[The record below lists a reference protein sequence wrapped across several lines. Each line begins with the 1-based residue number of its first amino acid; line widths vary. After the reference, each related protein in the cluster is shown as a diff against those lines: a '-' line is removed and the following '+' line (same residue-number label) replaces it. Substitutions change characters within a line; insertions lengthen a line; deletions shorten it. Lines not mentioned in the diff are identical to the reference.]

1 LVFGYNLEYSFQEEN
16 RTMPGPPKQF
26 DRDEALSRAIDV
38 FWEQGYLGTSIEDLL
53 EAMELSRSSM
63 YSTFGDKKALFL
75 EALQVWIDDQIAQFV
90 EALRGPGALMERTGK
105 AFRQRHEA
113 QKALRNAG
121 CLFGNTVAEGGMRD
135 PEMAR
140 VLDTFV
146 RRGERIL
153 VSTFED
159 AVQAGELPKGTD
171 VHALALFFITM
182 SQGALLLGQ
191 SRPRLFEQI
200 APSLM
205 RVIGSGAFTES

>member
-1 LVFGYNLEYSFQEEN
+1 
-16 RTMPGPPKQF
+16 MPGPPKQF
-26 DRDEALSRAIDV
+26 DREEALSRAVDV

-63 YSTFGDKKALFL
+63 YATFGDKKVLFL
-75 EALQVWIDDQIAQFV
+75 EALQVWIDEQIAQFV
-90 EALRGPGALMERTGK
+90 EALRGPGSLIERIGR
-105 AFRQRHEA
+105 AFQQRHDA
-113 QKALRNAG
+113 QKA
-121 CLFGNTVAEGGMRD
+121 
-135 PEMAR
+135 R
-140 VLDTFV
+140 VLETFV

-159 AVQAGELPKGTD
+159 AVRSGELPKGTD
-171 VHALALFFITM
+171 VHALAVFLITV

-191 SRPRLFEQI
+191 GRPHLFEQM